1 MYCKKRGEKSFV
13 IILTQGLNRQIRRM
27 CAELGYKVTDLKRTR
42 IMNIRLGALKS
53 GEWRRLGSDE
63 IKHIQDYKI
72 KQLT

>member
-1 MYCKKRGEKSFV
+1 
-13 IILTQGLNRQIRRM
+13 M
-27 CAELGYKVTDLKRTR
+27 CAELVYKVTDLKRTR

-72 KQLT
+72 KQLK